1 MIPVVE
7 NEDTIDLTVNTS
19 DQDFD
24 GNIFLKDMSLSHI
37 FNCMEKSILKGK
49 MTYFCCEVA
58 AFLVHLCP
66 K

>member
-37 FNCMEKSILKGK
+37 FNCMEKSILK
-49 MTYFCCEVA
+49 EDL
-58 AFLVHLCP
+58 FLL
-66 K
+66 

>member
-24 GNIFLKDMSLSHI
+24 GIIFLKDMSLSHI
-37 FNCMEKSILKGK
+37 FNCMEKSVLKGK
-49 MTYFCCEVA
+49 KTNFCCEVA
-58 AFLVHLCP
+58 EFLVHLCL